1 MAVAFLIA
9 AVVGL
14 LYVLNALRP
23 LRLQLL
29 VVPAFFSAWLT
40 VELAPQLL
48 VITVVGAGIFVARGA
63 LETWEGWAALGISAL
78 NAVLLWKMVRDAYRV
93 HDVLDE
99 ALTDAIGPA
108 AAHRPVVWREFAFPF
123 KLWSRQIVRR
133 RNIPYIPGGRRR
145 RQLDVWHDRE
155 EREGRPCFLYVPGGA
170 WTVGVSNKNHQGKP
184 LLMEMVA
191 RGWVCFSMNYPV
203 SPRATFP
210 DHAIAVKQAIA
221 WIRENAHTYGGDAGF
236 ILISGNS
243 AGGHLSSLA
252 ALTPN
257 DAALQP
263 GFEDKDTT
271 IQAAAPI
278 YGVYDFSG
286 AMLDELP
293 RAQRRHKRGMIRML
307 EYSVLK
313 KKRTKAKDVFESA
326 SPWHRVGPHAPPFF
340 VVHGTHDTLALVEEA
355 RAFIQRLRDTSHEK
369 VIYAELPGA
378 QHAFDHF
385 LSIRALYTV
394 RAIARFGD
402 WAYERW
408 SSDAGRRDR
417 CSTPAAAGPTSPS

>member
-1 MAVAFLIA
+1 MSVVFLIA
-9 AVVGL
+9 SLIGL

-29 VVPAFFSAWLT
+29 VVPAFFAAWLT

-48 VITVVGAGIFVARGA
+48 VITVAGAAIFVANGA
-63 LETWEGWAALGISAL
+63 LETWEGWAGLAASTL
-78 NAVLLWKMVRDAYRV
+78 NAFLLWRMVRDAYRV
-93 HDVLDE
+93 HDVLDD
-99 ALTDAIGPA
+99 ALTEAIGPA

-133 RNIPYIPGGRRR
+133 RNVPYVPGGRRR

-155 EREGRPCFLYVPGGA
+155 EKDGRPCFLYVPGGA

-191 RGWVCFSMNYPV
+191 NGWVCFSMNYPV

-210 DHAIAVKQAIA
+210 DHIIAVKQAIA
-221 WIRENAHTYGGDAGF
+221 WIREHARDYGGDPSF
-236 ILISGNS
+236 IMISGNS

-257 DAALQP
+257 EPAYQP
-263 GFEDKDTT
+263 GFESADTT

-293 RAQRRHKRGMIRML
+293 RAQRNHKRGMIRML
-307 EYSVLK
+307 EYSVV
-313 KKRTKAKDVFESA
+313 KRRRSKEQAVFESA

-340 VVHGTHDTLALVEEA
+340 VIHGTHDTLALVEEA
-355 RAFIQRLRDTSHEK
+355 RGFVQRLRDTSQEK
-369 VIYAELPGA
+369 VIYAELPGT

-385 LSIRALYTV
+385 LSIRAIYAV
-394 RAIARFGD
+394 RAIARFGE
-402 WAYERW
+402 WAFDRA
-408 SSDAGRRDR
+408 SGDGPARPSGR
-417 CSTPAAAGPTSPS
+417 AAAGPTSQT